1 MNEQQQSPLT
11 RAHAFFSAIRRA
23 LSEFLWTPTLVILGF
38 LLLAVGTYLLDRAS
52 WAWLEPIKHFL
63 HTYIFAD
70 VAATAQL
77 LRTTA
82 GGLMTVTSVTISVL
96 LLALQQSAAAM
107 TTAVFDQFLRR
118 RQNQLYFG
126 FFVGLALYTLV
137 TLATVNAPFNPVIS
151 AIVALVLTVVALFL
165 LILLLYT
172 TVNQIRPTEIIDTIH
187 YHTLA
192 ARQRQLGLLA
202 STRRS
207 PQYAGPISR
216 AVTATQRGMVTAI
229 AVDALGTTLAKMT
242 KDVEIVI
249 KAPIGAYVAFGDE
262 LAIIHAA
269 TEDAADTLEKAVMAA
284 TTIERQRDITTD
296 PDYGIEQMMTIAWS
310 SISSAKSDIAPGLLT
325 IYSLRDI
332 LARWSAEAANREA
345 AAEPP
350 LPIVYPDRALI
361 QSINALESLAVIS
374 SESLQYQAFA
384 EVLRT
389 LADLFSRLP
398 TPVQEHTMM
407 VIQRLLSALGDHV
420 LTTELDQALTALT
433 TALTGAGHLE
443 NARAVEEAQSA
454 LRRSLGTLH
463 SRATR
468 AGWGWGKED
477 LACTPS
483 YHAPSAT
490 AQNERQGLA

>member
-1 MNEQQQSPLT
+1 MT

-38 LLLAVGTYLLDRAS
+38 LLLAVSTYLLDRAS
-52 WAWLEPIKHFL
+52 WPWLEPIKHFL

-172 TVNQIRPTEIIDTIH
+172 TINQIRPTEIIDTIH
-187 YHTLA
+187 YHTLI

-202 STRRS
+202 RTRRS

-216 AVTATQRGMVTAI
+216 VVTATQRGMVTAI
-229 AVDALGTTLAKMT
+229 AVDALGTTLAQMT
-242 KDVEIVI
+242 NDVEIVI

-262 LAIIHAA
+262 LAIVHAA
-269 TEDAADTLEKAVMAA
+269 TDDAADILEKAVMAA
-284 TTIERQRDITTD
+284 TTVERQRDITTD

-345 AAEPP
+345 AEPP

-361 QSINALESLAVIS
+361 HSLNALESLAVIS

-398 TPVQEHTMM
+398 TPVQEHAIM

-433 TALTGAGHLE
+433 AALTGAGHLE
-443 NARAVEEAQSA
+443 DAHAVEEAQSA

-468 AGWGWGKED
+468 AGWGWGQEA
-477 LACTPS
+477 LACDPV
-483 YHAPSAT
+483 YRAT
-490 AQNERQGLA
+490 STTAEDERQGVA